1 MSKSI
6 GSLEEIVLLI
16 VIVLGDNA
24 YAVTIVDEYEKQF
37 GKSITIPAIHTVLRR
52 LEGKGFIKS
61 RVGGATNLRG
71 GRSKRFYSITKVGYE
86 TARELNEQR
95 TTLWNMAPKI
105 SFNS

>member
-52 LEGKGFIKS
+52 H
-61 RVGGATNLRG
+61 RTDVRAVGEPVEHQTPATLQVLCIEDGA
-71 GRSKRFYSITKVGYE
+71 ITLSE
-86 TARELNEQR
+86 RRHAEFARRRQHEALD
-95 TTLWNMAPKI
+95 L
-105 SFNS
+105 